1 MIIIKTLHFE
11 DYEDFACAVS
21 DVYDRV
27 KSDDEY
33 NSVDVVAKYEDAK
46 EIIRELIGI
55 GYGIAFINE
64 LADPEWDGYDDAF
77 VVSLLDDEIWC
88 EPVKLKDDYIFVE
101 ADVVYIFDDCNSKI
115 IPKIEADDVYE
126 VEIGNEY
133 DNCDDGCENS
143 EEEGFTVN
151 GKPVSKEEFDNYTSQ
166 FKHDEKPTTTTAS
179 KESYFINGK
188 SVDKSEF
195 DKKYEE
201 FEEMYLDNIRDML
214 LNYCEFMDSVN
225 DWKSRMLLW

>member
-11 DYEDFACAVS
+11 DYDDFACAVS

-55 GYGIAFINE
+55 GYGITFINE

-77 VVSLLDDEIWC
+77 VVSLLEDQIWC
-88 EPVKLKDDYIFVE
+88 EPVKRKNGYIFVE

-115 IPKIEADDVYE
+115 IPKIESDEVYE
-126 VEIGNEY
+126 VEIGNY
-133 DNCDDGCENS
+133 DDCNGDCENCNCHNETYLHTS
-143 EEEGFTVN
+143 EDEDEDGNTHGFTASRSD
-151 GKPVSKEEFDNYTSQ
+151 GDSYVSYSYYSS
-166 FKHDEKPTTTTAS
+166 DELSHEDIQK
-179 KESYFINGK
+179 
-188 SVDKSEF
+188 
-195 DKKYEE
+195 
-201 FEEMYLDNIRDML
+201 ML
-214 LNYCEFMDSVN
+214 KAFGF
-225 DWKSRMLLW
+225 

>member
-46 EIIRELIGI
+46 EIIRELVGI
-55 GYGIAFINE
+55 GYGIAFI
-64 LADPEWDGYDDAF
+64 DGFGDSEWDGYDDAF

-88 EPVKLKDDYIFVE
+88 EPVKRKDGYIFVE

-115 IPKIEADDVYE
+115 VPKIESDEVYE
-126 VEIGNEY
+126 VEIGDFDY
-133 DNCDDGCENS
+133 DCNC
-143 EEEGFTVN
+143 
-151 GKPVSKEEFDNYTSQ
+151 
-166 FKHDEKPTTTTAS
+166 HDVTTTTS
-179 KESYFINGK
+179 STSYEINGK
-188 SVDKSEF
+188 EVTKEEYDKAVEDISGF
-195 DKKYEE
+195 LS
-201 FEEMYLDNIRDML
+201 F
-214 LNYCEFMDSVN
+214 VN
-225 DWKSRMLLW
+225 KIWDII